1 MAAMQEQEFPRIP
14 LFRLLLDDVLL
25 LLFLGVAIY
34 AVSYLLWDVMKIASV
49 APFPEE
55 LKAQIVQQA
64 GGGHEPAATSGRMV

>member
-1 MAAMQEQEFPRIP
+1 MVTTQEQEFPRVP
-14 LFRLLLDDVLL
+14 LFRLLLDDILL

-34 AVSYLLWDVMKIASV
+34 AVSYLVWGVMELASI

-64 GGGHEPAATSGRMV
+64 GGGQ